1 MAPLDEAVEATMPD
15 PTDVARAVLAQEER
29 EDLRRAVAEL
39 PDPYREVVSMRFL
52 AERSVAEIATVT
64 GRPEATIKTQLYRGL
79 ARLRTL
85 LEEPS

>member
-15 PTDVARAVLAQEER
+15 TTDVPRMMLAAEER
-29 EDLRRAVAEL
+29 EDVRRAVAEL

-52 AERSVAEIATVT
+52 ADRSVADIALVT

-79 ARLRTL
+79 ARLRSL
-85 LEEPS
+85 LEEAS